1 MTTATMTSRA
11 SVRQQ
16 AESLAKANREAD
28 PDIGDIY
35 WFPADDEI
43 RLVEVVRTPVPV
55 SGGNL
60 EPFYFPAVPADG
72 IELRSAISL
81 INPEEAGVLKLPADW
96 GTWKGAKKL

>member
-43 RLVEVVRTPVPV
+43 RLVEVVRTPVPT
-55 SGGNL
+55 SGDEL
-60 EPFYFPAVPADG
+60 EPFYFAPVPADG
-72 IELRSAISL
+72 IDLRSAVAL
-81 INPEEAGVLKLPADW
+81 INLEEAGKLKLPTGW
-96 GTWKGAKKL
+96 GTWNNAKKL